1 VGRHA
6 APSGFSQVT
15 VNISDQNVAF
25 MIQREDRFG
34 RSITESVAHALS
46 VLETVETAIE
56 GGGEIVVKPHDGRPH
71 RLELLW

>member
-6 APSGFSQVT
+6 APSGFTRVT
-15 VNISDQNVAF
+15 LNISDRNVAF
-25 MIQREDRFG
+25 MSVREDRFG

-56 GGGEIVVKPHDGRPH
+56 GGGEVVVKPRNERPY
-71 RLELLW
+71 RLELSW

>member
-6 APSGFSQVT
+6 APAGYTRVT
-15 VNISDQNVAF
+15 VNVSDRNVAF
-25 MIQREDRFG
+25 ITRREDRFG

-56 GGGEIVVKPHDGRPH
+56 EGGEVVVKPRHERPY
-71 RLELLW
+71 RLELSW